1 MVKFPTCVPNNINTR
16 NITGRLIIFYMI
28 ELRVS
33 SSKIHK
39 KHTASSKYSCNIQ
52 YFSKKERFL
61 GALIRSGHSQIFWWV
76 TKNGKIHNKYTREW
90 NIFECLWRCL
100 DLFKFLNKFLSWKI
114 SLLEFV
120 ILHYYL
126 RRGHFHQTN
135 NLIMESKVQKRKHK
149 CLT

>member
-39 KHTASSKYSCNIQ
+39 KHTASSKYSCNIP

-61 GALIRSGHSQIFWWV
+61 GALIRNGHSQMFWWV
-76 TKNGKIHNKYTREW
+76 TKNWKNPQLER
-90 NIFECLWRCL
+90 NLFECLWRCL
-100 DLFKFLNKFLSWKI
+100 DLFKLLNKFLAWKI

>member
-16 NITGRLIIFYMI
+16 NNTGRLIIFYMI
-28 ELRVS
+28 ELQVS

-39 KHTASSKYSCNIQ
+39 KHTASSKYSCNIP

-61 GALIRSGHSQIFWWV
+61 GALIRNGHSQMFWWV
-76 TKNGKIHNKYTREW
+76 TKNWKNPQLER
-90 NIFECLWRCL
+90 NLFECLWRCL
-100 DLFKFLNKFLSWKI
+100 DLFKLLNKFLAWKI
-114 SLLEFV
+114 SLLESA